1 MSTCTHTTISTARN
15 SQATLSLHGTGNSV
29 LVQTGAIDNTSSP
42 NPPKMRTKVQLLPNY
57 AKLDKALR
65 AVGYS
70 FETAVADLLDNSIDA
85 KAQNIRIR
93 FVVDSEKYLSLAI
106 LDDGTGMDAAR
117 LRTAMT
123 YGADEDME
131 IERLGKFGL
140 GLKLASLSQAKSL
153 LVITTDNG
161 RDIHG
166 MAWAEEGVSKG
177 FECEI
182 LDKEECKL
190 VAFNSFPRFPF
201 KKTWTLVLL
210 EKLWR
215 VGEGLGN
222 PNQKAQELLE
232 SLKKH
237 LGLVFHRYMRD
248 HGSNLEIH
256 IDTME
261 FDSKKTGIPQIVEAL
276 DPFGYSS
283 AGAEGFP
290 AEILMEGE
298 AGNLFK
304 ITAHVWPPNSSSPN
318 YRLHGGANNRQGF
331 YFYRKNRLIQGGGW
345 NNLREIDSHL
355 SLARVEIDISPRVDF
370 AFGLDVKKSQII
382 LPPKY
387 LDAIEKGKTNKGVTF
402 REYLKIA
409 DQTVRRRQLRQN
421 EMPVVP
427 GNGVP
432 ASISGIFWD
441 VFKKAK
447 ISRSREIS
455 FVWTD
460 FVTDDVFD
468 IAQSEETVY
477 LNRKYRSQLLRG
489 ERGSG
494 ADLPLLKTL
503 LFFCFDDLLQME
515 KCSSKQRGRLDLIN
529 AALRE
534 AIKLEVR

>member
-1 MSTCTHTTISTARN
+1 
-15 SQATLSLHGTGNSV
+15 
-29 LVQTGAIDNTSSP
+29 
-42 NPPKMRTKVQLLPNY
+42 MRTKVQLLPNY
-57 AKLDKALR
+57 GKLDKALR

-70 FETAVADLLDNSIDA
+70 FETAVADLLDNSVDA
-85 KAQNIRIR
+85 TATNIRIR
-93 FVVDSEKYLSLAI
+93 FVIDNEKYLSLVI
-106 LDDGTGMDAAR
+106 LDDGHGMDEAK

-123 YGADEDME
+123 YGADEDKE

-153 LVITTDNG
+153 LVITMDKE
-161 RDIHG
+161 RDVHG
-166 MAWAEEGVSKG
+166 MAWAEDGVSKG

-182 LDKEECKL
+182 LDEEECKM
-190 VAFNSFPRFPF
+190 VTYNSFPCFPF
-201 KKTWTLVLL
+201 KKTWTLVVL

-222 PNQKAQELLE
+222 PSQKAQELLE

-237 LGLVFHRYMRD
+237 LGLVFHRYMKD

-261 FDSKKTGIPQIVEAL
+261 FESKKTGISQVVVAL
-276 DPFGYSS
+276 DPFGYPA

-290 AEILMEGE
+290 AEIQIEGE

-345 NNLREIDSHL
+345 NNLREIDSHM
-355 SLARVEIDISPRVDF
+355 SLARVEIDISPSVDF

-382 LPPKY
+382 LSPQY
-387 LDAIEKGKTNKGVTF
+387 LDTIEKGKTSKGVTF

-432 ASISGIFWD
+432 ASITGLFQD
-441 VFKKAK
+441 VLKKAK
-447 ISRSREIS
+447 TTRSRDIS

-460 FVTDDVFD
+460 LVTDDVFV

-489 ERGSG
+489 ERGSA

-515 KCSSKQRGRLDLIN
+515 KCSAKHRSRLDLIN

>member
-1 MSTCTHTTISTARN
+1 MNTCTQSIVSTAER
-15 SQATLSLHGTGNSV
+15 SQGTLSLHGTGNTV
-29 LVQTGAIDNTSSP
+29 LVQTGAIDNASSP

-117 LRTAMT
+117 LRIAMT
-123 YGADEDME
+123 YGADEDKE

-190 VAFNSFPRFPF
+190 VAYNSFPRFPF

-237 LGLVFHRYMRD
+237 LGLVFHRYMKD

-276 DPFGYSS
+276 DPFGYPSP
-283 AGAEGFP
+283 GAEGFP
-290 AEILMEGE
+290 AEFQMEGE

-382 LPPKY
+382 LPPQY

-432 ASISGIFWD
+432 ASITGIFRD
-441 VFKKAK
+441 VLKKAK
-447 ISRSREIS
+447 IARSRDIS

-460 FVTDDVFD
+460 FITDDVFD